1 MNILLKFKETAI
13 SVVPIMAIVVL
24 LGLTVAP
31 LESVM
36 LWRFV
41 IGGIM
46 LILGLT
52 IFLLG
57 VDLGIQPM
65 GEHCGAELTKKRS
78 LPLLTIVAFVIGNNQ
93 GGAEVGMTMAFLG
106 LVMQEIVD
114 RKSVV

>member
-52 IFLLG
+52 IFL
-57 VDLGIQPM
+57 
-65 GEHCGAELTKKRS
+65 
-78 LPLLTIVAFVIGNNQ
+78 
-93 GGAEVGMTMAFLG
+93 
-106 LVMQEIVD
+106 
-114 RKSVV
+114 